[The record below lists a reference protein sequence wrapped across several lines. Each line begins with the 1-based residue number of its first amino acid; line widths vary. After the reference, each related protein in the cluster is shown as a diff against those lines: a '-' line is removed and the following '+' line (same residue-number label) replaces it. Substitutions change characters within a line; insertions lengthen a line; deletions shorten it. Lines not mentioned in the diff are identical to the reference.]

1 MFLADGS
8 FWQVGLVS
16 EEGARM
22 DNAEA
27 SNSAASPVPAQRRRG
42 QRIPVPI
49 QPCWA
54 VGTISI
60 NTNERQPAWILTWG
74 WGRGA
79 IPI

>member
-22 DNAEA
+22 DNAGA
-27 SNSAASPVPAQRRRG
+27 SNSAASSLPAQRRRG
-42 QRIPVPI
+42 RRIPVPI
-49 QPCWA
+49 QHSGA
-54 VGTISI
+54 VGTISA
-60 NTNERQPAWILTWG
+60 NTNERQPARILSWG